1 MEKIRSSPSRN
12 FEDLLE
18 RRRNKKLYEVDAE
31 TVPDVPYQGKFTPV
45 RVYDVVDGDSI
56 KVLYRYGKRFHK
68 ISIRVNGV
76 DTPEV
81 SRGSDLEKKA
91 GATAGKIVSDL
102 VLEKLIIVK
111 FIKWDKYGGRL
122 VGDVYLPDGK
132 DTLCNFLITNKLG
145 HPYTGKRKK
154 EPWSDEELHHIIDF
168 GH

>member
-1 MEKIRSSPSRN
+1 MEKIQSSPSRN
-12 FEDLLE
+12 FEDLLDK
-18 RRRNKKLYEVDAE
+18 RRNKKLYNVDVD
-31 TVPDVPYQGKFTPV
+31 TIPDVPYQGEFTPV
-45 RVYDVVDGDSI
+45 RVYNVIDGDSI

-91 GATAGKIVSDL
+91 GAIVGKIVRDL
-102 VLEKLIIVK
+102 VLEKIIIVK

-145 HPYTGKRKK
+145 HSYSGKVKK
-154 EPWSDEELHHIIDF
+154 TPWTDEELHYIVNSEH
-168 GH
+168 